1 MHYEHVLSRLLPL
14 RGRVYFDLKKEV
26 RMVIDWEHHYI
37 PEELWLKKGG
47 KKGERTIFF
56 EHGNPRGT
64 LHPELYD
71 ADEHLRIM
79 DAVGIDLAVLSI
91 AVSND
96 DPQIALEECRIWDDR
111 VAELTKKYPKRF
123 VGLAPV
129 PPLGGEKAF
138 AELDRA
144 IGTLG
149 LKGVVIR
156 SQANGQSMDSKELYP
171 FYKKV
176 VALNVPIFIH
186 PSGVQLGMDILN
198 APYDLYRSIG
208 RELDLIIATTRIILS
223 GVLEDFPDLRFVISH
238 KGGGIAALKERIDY
252 QFGSS
257 THTHGT
263 RPMGTRN
270 RLPFDEYFKRIH
282 FNLAGHHGG
291 MNSVKCALTSIQP
304 NRLIFGTDY
313 PQEFTENPMEI
324 KPYIENIKKLDL
336 DEKSKESMLGGN
348 ARRLLGL

>member
-1 MHYEHVLSRLLPL
+1 MNMSYP
-14 RGRVYFDLKKEV
+14 G
-26 RMVIDWEHHYI
+26 I
-37 PEELWLKKGG
+37 
-47 KKGERTIFF
+47 
-56 EHGNPRGT
+56 NPRVT

-71 ADEHLRIM
+71 ADEHLRVM
-79 DAVGIDLAVLSI
+79 DDVGIDLAVLSI

-96 DPQIALEECRIWDDR
+96 DTQIALEECRIWDDR

-144 IGTLG
+144 VGTLG

-176 VALNVPIFIH
+176 SALNVPIFIH

-208 RELDLIIATTRIILS
+208 REIDLIIATTRIILS

-238 KGGGIAALKERIDY
+238 KGGGIAALKERIEY

-257 THTHGT
+257 DAPGT
-263 RPMGTRN
+263 NPVRTST
-270 RLPFDEYFKRIH
+270 RLPFDEYFKQIY

-291 MNSVKCALTSIQP
+291 MNSVKCALTTIHPS
-304 NRLIFGTDY
+304 RLVFGTDY
-313 PQEFTENPMEI
+313 PQEFNEDPMKI
-324 KPYIENIKKLDL
+324 KTYVEDIKKLEM
-336 DEKSKESMLGGN
+336 DEKNKELMLGGN
-348 ARRLLGL
+348 AKRLLGL

>member
-1 MHYEHVLSRLLPL
+1 MYHENVLSWHHPL
-14 RGRVYFDLKKEV
+14 KKRIHFSLKKED
-26 RMVIDWEHHYI
+26 RMVIDWEHHYM

-47 KKGERTIFF
+47 KKGERAIFY

-71 ADEHLRIM
+71 AEEHLRVM
-79 DAVGIDLAVLSI
+79 DAVGIDMAVLSI

-96 DPQIALEECRIWDDR
+96 DPQIALEESRIWDDR

-176 VALNVPIFIH
+176 SALNVPIFIH

-238 KGGGIAALKERIDY
+238 KGGGIAALKERIEY
-252 QFGSS
+252 QFGFSHS
-257 THTHGT
+257 PGT
-263 RPMGTRN
+263 PPRGTRN

-313 PQEFTENPMEI
+313 PQEFIEDPMKI

-336 DEKSKESMLGGN
+336 DEESKESMLGGN